1 MSYEFDTNETIS
13 PMLDIARGYY
23 KELRPIQLFG
33 FNRTVETSFESLF
46 NNGGGVYPFLS
57 SASALTCVSSS
68 ASDTTGLYIEG
79 LDADYKP
86 ISETITLTGTSAVTT
101 SQAFLRV
108 NRARMATVTNVG
120 NISVTVSTDTVAYIE
135 AGMGA
140 HQAIVYTVPANS
152 KLFITSVSFTSGT
165 VNTNKYITGIA
176 KMVNGTLTQKF
187 WESTW
192 SVGFLQFDIKMPF
205 VIPERTDFEF
215 QVKSSSGENE
225 VDCYLASFL
234 ETDGWL
240 VDEINRVWER

>member
-1 MSYEFDTNETIS
+1 M
-13 PMLDIARGYY
+13 
-23 KELRPIQLFG
+23 
-33 FNRTVETSFESLF
+33 
-46 NNGGGVYPFLS
+46 
-57 SASALTCVSSS
+57 
-68 ASDTTGLYIEG
+68 
-79 LDADYKP
+79 
-86 ISETITLTGTSAVTT
+86 
-101 SQAFLRV
+101 
-108 NRARMATVTNVG
+108 
-120 NISVTVSTDTVAYIE
+120 
-135 AGMGA
+135 

-152 KLFITSVSFTSGT
+152 KLFITSVSFASGT

-225 VDCYLASFL
+225 VDCYLAGFL